1 MKILKFF
8 CILILVLLCFSLF
21 GCATEQDENIPEEI
35 RDLYG
40 KTVVRRGRY
49 EFTFQDL
56 EHKIIFKKQYGGH
69 QFIQVHRLSETV
81 YEVFSPER
89 RGMST
94 NWAAYVDP
102 VNSRASSTFYDLIDT
117 KDEYVIHVDEA
128 KEGYYIVVEEMFAN
142 YDDPDRY
149 YKEYP
154 LENVSP
160 FVDDVVIEFKIDENG
175 NAVATYRSGIF
186 YTKTDVTFTV
196 P

>member
-1 MKILKFF
+1 MILA
-8 CILILVLLCFSLF
+8 LLCFSLF
-21 GCATEQDENIPEEI
+21 GCSTEQDDNIPEEI

-40 KTVVRRGRY
+40 KTADRFGHY
-49 EFTFQDL
+49 EFTFRDL
-56 EHKIIFKKQYGGH
+56 ENHIIFKKEKVNR

-94 NWAAYVDP
+94 NWAAFVDP
-102 VNSRASSTFYDLIDT
+102 VNSRASQTFYDYIGT

-128 KEGYYIVVEEMFAN
+128 KEGYYIVVTEMFPD

-160 FVDDVVIEFKIDENG
+160 FVDDAVIEFSIDENG